1 MKKNWVFF
9 QTNLNKV
16 KNKTLLSIQPLFI
29 LANDLN
35 GLISKIFL
43 PGLEIS
49 WKNINLI
56 CLKPS
61 RERSTTTAPK
71 RKKIYQEGGKHCKPC
86 RVNLTLWEKKSLKC
100 FQEDESESKNRM
112 MTKPLIMKIC
122 LFLLFQSWHQKLL
135 FSFSSKKIDGK
146 KSKLEQPGKL
156 VRPGFKNENYQSDF

>member
-9 QTNLNKV
+9 QTNLKKV

-61 RERSTTTAPK
+61 WERSTTTAPK
-71 RKKIYQEGGKHCKPC
+71 RKKKIYQEGGKHCKPC

-100 FQEDESESKNRM
+100 FQDDESESKNRM
-112 MTKPLIMKIC
+112 MTNPLIMKIC

-135 FSFSSKKIDGK
+135 FFFFVKKNWWKKVKIGATGK
-146 KSKLEQPGKL
+146 TCSAWL
-156 VRPGFKNENYQSDF
+156 